1 MAERAGRSPAIDS
14 ESEITLGLLEAVQAD
29 GALTQR
35 SAASQLGIALG
46 LTNAYLK
53 RCVKKG
59 LIKVKQVP
67 PNRYSYY
74 LTPKG
79 FTEKSRL
86 TAEYLSYSFTIFRR
100 ARNECADIFGDCA
113 GRGWRRVALC
123 GTGDVAEIATLCAR
137 EQPEVEIAGVV
148 AREPG
153 LDRAAGYLGLPL
165 AAYLMELG
173 PVDAVILTDLRA
185 PQATY
190 DWLRG
195 QLPDDRVLA
204 PLFLRVTR
212 AAGNS
217 GAAGDASAA
226 RA

>member
-1 MAERAGRSPAIDS
+1 MAEREGRSPAIDN
-14 ESEITLGLLEAVQAD
+14 ESEITLGLLEAVHAD
-29 GALTQR
+29 DALTQR

-53 RCVKKG
+53 RCIKKG
-59 LIKVKQVP
+59 LIKVQQVP

-86 TAEYLSYSFTIFRR
+86 TAEYLSYSFTVFRR

-113 GRGWRRVALC
+113 QRSWHRVALC

-137 EQPEVEIAGVV
+137 EQPEVEIAGVL
-148 AREPG
+148 AREPE

-195 QLPDDRVLA
+195 QLPEDRVLA
-204 PLFLRVTR
+204 PPFLRVMR
-212 AAGNS
+212 AAAEPS
-217 GAAGDASAA
+217 EA